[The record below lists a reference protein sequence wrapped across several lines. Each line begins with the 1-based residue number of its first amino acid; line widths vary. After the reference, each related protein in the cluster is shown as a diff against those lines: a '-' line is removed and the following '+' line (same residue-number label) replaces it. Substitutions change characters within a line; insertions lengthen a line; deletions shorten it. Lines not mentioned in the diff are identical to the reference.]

1 MPKTNIAILLLI
13 LCLVGAP
20 SLLPEDR
27 NGPVVIISGDSQNV
41 FRLKAFGDSFEAQ
54 LDPIHSESAVFLS
67 VQLYDSLVS
76 LDENLNPTP
85 ALAEY
90 WYKDYSGLRHTFDLR
105 RGVRFHHGEE
115 MTADDVKFSLERI
128 LDPRNGSPYAS
139 YFLDR
144 VIGAREYY
152 SGLATEVTGFQAL
165 DRYTFVIRWKKPYA
179 MALSLLSMP
188 FCKILPKQRL
198 MDQGRRFFQKP
209 SGTGPFRFE
218 EWVRDTR
225 LDIVGVR
232 LARYPE
238 YFQGTP
244 NLEFVEFCPYFRL
257 EDFLEGKV
265 HAIPVVSEQLL
276 QSEYQILRDGSIFP
290 FFLGMSCHLAPLDDP
305 LVRRAVSLGINKP
318 EIVRATHDVRFHRQL
333 LHSFIPDKLPGYFLT
348 DEINTYN
355 PIQAQEL
362 LAEAGLTPDMPLPE
376 LTLFMEHPRTDFK
389 HSLYRELKQQLE
401 ALGIELEERY
411 YRRLNQVLNSRRPYL
426 ILSSKRLDFPG
437 PEDIIRSLFASNSA
451 ENLCRYRNPDLDRLL
466 GEAELEKS
474 WNVRNKLFV
483 RIQQIL
489 NTEMPAVP
497 LFTQQNLV
505 AVQPFVHGIQN
516 PPLGFYHIKMK
527 NIRFER

>member
-1 MPKTNIAILLLI
+1 MVVLLLI
-13 LCLVGAP
+13 LSLGTAP
-20 SLLPEDR
+20 SLFPEDR
-27 NGPVVIISGDSQNV
+27 NGPVVVVIGDSQNV
-41 FRLKAFGDSFEAQ
+41 FRLKALGDSFEVQ
-54 LDPIHSESAVFLS
+54 LDPIQQESTVFLS
-67 VQLYDSLVS
+67 VQLFDSLVS
-76 LDENLNPTP
+76 LDANLNPTP

-128 LDPRNGSPYAS
+128 LDPANGSPYAS

-152 SGLATEVTGFQAL
+152 LGLADEVTGFQAL
-165 DRYTFVIRWKKPYA
+165 DRYTFVIRWTRPYA

-209 SGTGPFRFE
+209 SGTGPFQFE
-218 EWVRDTR
+218 EWIRDTR
-225 LDIVGVR
+225 LNIVGVR
-232 LARYPE
+232 LIRYPE
-238 YFQGTP
+238 YFQGMP
-244 NLEFVEFCPYFRL
+244 YLEAVEFCPHYRL
-257 EDFLEGKV
+257 EDFLDGAV
-265 HAIPVVSEQLL
+265 HAVPVVSQQLL

-305 LVRRAVSLGINKP
+305 LVRRAISLGINKP
-318 EIVRATHDVRFHRQL
+318 EIVRVTHDVRFHRQL

-348 DEINTYN
+348 DDINTYN
-355 PIQAQEL
+355 PNQARAL
-362 LAEAGLTPDMPLPE
+362 LEEAGLTPDNPPPS
-376 LTLFMEHPRTDFK
+376 LTFFMEQPRTDFK
-389 HSLYRELKQQLE
+389 HALYREVQKQLE
-401 ALGIELEERY
+401 ALGIELDVRY
-411 YRRLNQVLNSRRPYL
+411 YRRLSQVLNWRRPYL
-426 ILSSKRLDFPG
+426 ILSSKKLEFPG

-451 ENLCRYRNPDLDRLL
+451 ENLCRYRNPELDRLL

-474 WNVRNKLFV
+474 WNVRNKLFM

-505 AVQPFVHGIQN
+505 AVQPFVQGVQN